1 MYELKIKPI
10 NVRFQTENLNKRSP
24 AFPARPK
31 SRKAAPEAIGV
42 SGCARLTRI

>member
-10 NVRFQTENLNKRSP
+10 NVRFQTEYLNKRSL

-31 SRKAAPEAIGV
+31 SRKAAPD
-42 SGCARLTRI
+42 ARLCPGVRD